1 MSQTSNTSQ
10 AGPPGITKNG
20 AGSPERT
27 IFRKAALER
36 LSSPEQLDYLMS
48 ITSPAGWL
56 AISAIGVILF
66 LIVLWGFLGR
76 IPDKVSGSGILI
88 RGGAVYDVAAG
99 NDGFVTQVLVKPGD
113 EVSSG
118 QIVAT
123 MSQTELDLKIKTSEL
138 ELKGLQT
145 QDGDM
150 TQRENKSDAS
160 AIADYEKEEKALED
174 AEKSYRVQIAANQ
187 TEYDNQ
193 SNLLQKGLTTQA
205 SVNKARDNLYS
216 VQLQQADTQVKES
229 EIKTNEIKL
238 ARETQT
244 ARNERAKE
252 INKTSLTL
260 QQYRE
265 ERDSGTKVICR
276 YSGRVIEKLV
286 ERGSPVS
293 AKDRIITV
301 EAEDAPMQAVI
312 YVPGGE
318 GKKVVNGQEIQVSPS
333 TVKAEEYGFILGKVT
348 SVSFFPS
355 TPEGMKVVLRNDELV
370 KQLSSKGAP
379 IEVTALLSQDSTT
392 KSGYKWSS
400 SQGPPTGIFS
410 GTQATASIVVD
421 RKPPVE
427 FVIPKIKEILG
438 IKN

>member
-10 AGPPGITKNG
+10 VAPHGNTKN
-20 AGSPERT
+20 GSPERS

-76 IPDKVSGSGILI
+76 VPDKVSGSGILI
-88 RGGAVYDVAAG
+88 RGGAVYDVAAA

-113 EVSSG
+113 EVTSG

-123 MSQTELDLKIKTSEL
+123 MSQSELDLKIKTTEL
-138 ELKGLQT
+138 ELKGLQA
-145 QDGDM
+145 QDADM
-150 TQRENKSDAS
+150 TQRETKSDSA
-160 AIADYEKEEKALED
+160 AIADYEKEGKALED
-174 AEKSYRVQIAANQ
+174 AEKSYRVQIQADQ
-187 TEYDNQ
+187 TEFDNQ
-193 SNLLQKGLTTQA
+193 SSLLQKGLTTP
-205 SVNKARDNLYS
+205 STVNKARDNLYA
-216 VQLQQADTQVKES
+216 VQLQMADTQVKES
-229 EIKTNEIKL
+229 EIKTSEIKV

-252 INKTSLTL
+252 INKTALDL

-265 ERDSGTKVICR
+265 QRDSGTKVICR

-293 AKDRIITV
+293 SKDRIITV

-318 GKKVVNGQEIQVSPS
+318 GKKVLEGQEIQVSPS

-348 SVSFFPS
+348 SVSYFPS
-355 TPEGMKVVLRNDELV
+355 TPEGMKVVLRNEELV
-370 KQLSSKGAP
+370 KELSSKGAP
-379 IEVTALLSQDSTT
+379 IEVTALLTKDSAT